1 VKGGSKVGRKLG
13 DFQDISIVFQ
23 PQVLQNNSMESRSLV
38 LVSKGELFVCCALPV
53 TSNYFIFSYVFIWC
67 SIIHHYLCQYQI

>member
-38 LVSKGELFVCCALPV
+38 LVSKGELFVAV
-53 TSNYFIFSYVFIWC
+53 
-67 SIIHHYLCQYQI
+67 HYQ